1 VPKTFPSKKTA
12 IVRALSTLALVL
24 AISASAAAQTR
35 VRVVSDHTTIWRRD
49 APLAATT
56 VKAGTVLDVVGQEP
70 GWYIV
75 LIPPEYGGSGETGKI
90 AVSAVEGAPG
100 SSPRTPPEQA
110 PARPPS
116 PSGALRP
123 TAARS
128 RPVEVFGAGQVGV
141 SEWLAHET
149 FAAVLGHSFGPLYG
163 GGVEVRVRRRLFIG
177 GAVEYFQETGQRVFV
192 SDGAVFKLGIPDTV
206 RIIPVSATV
215 GYRHDLRKLAVY
227 VGAGAG
233 AYFYRETS
241 DSADPSENVDQRFTS
256 YHGLAGAEF
265 GGRGVLR
272 TAFEVQFTSVPNA
285 LGSNGAAAAFGEHDL
300 GGVVVRIKVLAG
312 R

>member
-1 VPKTFPSKKTA
+1 M
-12 IVRALSTLALVL
+12 R
-24 AISASAAAQTR
+24 
-35 VRVVSDHTTIWRRD
+35 
-49 APLAATT
+49 
-56 VKAGTVLDVVGQEP
+56 
-70 GWYIV
+70 
-75 LIPPEYGGSGETGKI
+75 
-90 AVSAVEGAPG
+90 
-100 SSPRTPPEQA
+100 
-110 PARPPS
+110 PAS

-128 RPVEVFGAGQVGV
+128 RPVEIFGAGQVGV
-141 SEWLAHET
+141 STWLAHQT

-177 GAVEYFQETGQRVFV
+177 GAVEYFQQTGQRVFV

-206 RIIPVSATV
+206 RIIPISATV

-233 AYFYRETS
+233 AYLYRETS
-241 DSADPSENVDQRFTS
+241 DSADPSENVDQRFAS
-256 YHGLAGAEF
+256 YHGLAGVEF
-265 GGRGVLR
+265 GGHGVLR

-300 GGVVVRIKVLAG
+300 GGVVVRIKLLGG